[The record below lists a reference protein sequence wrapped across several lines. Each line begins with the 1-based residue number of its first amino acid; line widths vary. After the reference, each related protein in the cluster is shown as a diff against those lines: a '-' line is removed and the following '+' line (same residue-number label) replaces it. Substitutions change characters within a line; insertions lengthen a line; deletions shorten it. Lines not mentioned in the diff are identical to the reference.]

1 MSREFD
7 FLLAG
12 AALIV
17 GIMMLTG
24 HGDIFMKGGNT
35 QLRKQKYD
43 EEKMAKGSGISLIII
58 GIATAID
65 SYTTGLP
72 AKIIYIV
79 VLLAAIIWLILF
91 IKNKCQNNN

>member
-1 MSREFD
+1 MGREFD

-12 AALIV
+12 ASLIV

-24 HGDIFMKGGNT
+24 HGDIFLKGGNT

-43 EEKMAKGSGISLIII
+43 EEKMSKGSGLALVLI
-58 GIATAID
+58 GVATGID

-79 VLLAAIIWLILF
+79 VLLAILIWLILF
-91 IKNKCQNNN
+91 LKYKCQKKK